1 MRKPFDIRIGERI
14 YELRVSHGLSQRQL
28 AKVVNISRDSIRDWE
43 LQKTYP
49 SLTAVTSIVDF
60 FDVPADYLLGIH
72 LDHWIHIGHLSSD
85 QQAVVQHLISVFEK
99 TNKDLK

>member
-1 MRKPFDIRIGERI
+1 MRKPFDIRIGEQI

-28 AKVVNISRDSIRDWE
+28 AKIVNISRDSIRDWE

-49 SLTAVTSIVDF
+49 SLTAMTSIAKF

-85 QQAVVQHLISVFEK
+85 QQAVVQNLVRVFEK
-99 TNKDLK
+99 TNKDPK